1 MKELE
6 EKILEEGIVI
16 GPNIL
21 KVDSFLNQQID
32 CNLIQAMGK
41 AFAEHFKDK
50 KIDKVLTVE
59 SSGIAP
65 ALATAIELGVKCVFA
80 RKQQSL
86 TTGDNVYH
94 SSVYSFTKQ
103 VTNELIVSKNFL
115 KEDENVLMI
124 DDFLANGQAAKGMV
138 ALVRQAGANPVGFGI
153 VIEKSFSEGREV
165 IEKEMGLEI
174 YSLAR
179 IAKLE
184 EGKITFVQE

>member
-1 MKELE
+1 MRELE
-6 EKILEEGIVI
+6 ERILEEGIVI

-32 CNLIQAMGK
+32 CKLIQQMGK

-115 KEDENVLMI
+115 QEDENVLMI

-165 IEKEMGLEI
+165 IEKEMDLEV

-184 EGKITFVQE
+184 EGKITFVQD

>member
-6 EKILEEGIVI
+6 QRILKDGIVI
-16 GPNIL
+16 GADIL

-32 CNLIQAMGK
+32 AKLIHKMGVE
-41 AFAEHFKDK
+41 FANYFRDK

-65 ALATAIELGVKCVFA
+65 ALATALELEVNCVFA
-80 RKQQSL
+80 RKRQSL
-86 TTGDNVYH
+86 TTGDDFYH

-115 KEDENVLMI
+115 KEGENILMI

-138 ALVRQAGANPVGFGI
+138 AIIRQAGANPAGLGI
-153 VIEKSFSEGREV
+153 VIEKSFSEGRALVE
-165 IEKEMGLEI
+165 EMGIDI

-184 EGKITFVQE
+184 EGKITFVED